1 MTTVLAVRH
10 GETPWNR
17 EGRIQGWA
25 PVGLTDRGR
34 EQARAAGQRL
44 AEFDVDRLVASD
56 LERACATATE
66 LQRVGVTA
74 DLTLERA
81 WRERDAGRLQGLT
94 DDAVYDHRPDHDREE
109 SLVGLEPAPTGGES
123 LDTVRSR
130 VESGLASLRDQ
141 VGPDGTAVVVTHGGP
156 LRLLLGFAEGLPP
169 RQAIEAH
176 APGNGSIHAFAVAG
190 GSVDPIDAIA
200 PCDDL
205 SIASD

>member
-44 AEFDVDRLVASD
+44 TDLDVDRLVASD

-66 LQRVGVTA
+66 LQRVGVAA
-74 DLTLERA
+74 DLSLHRA

-94 DDAVYDHRPDHDREE
+94 TEAAYEHRPDHDRET
-109 SLVGLEPAPTGGES
+109 SLVGLSPAPTGGES

-130 VESGLASLRDQ
+130 VETGLDALREQ

-156 LRLLLGFAEGLPP
+156 LRLLLGFADGLPP
-169 RQAIEAH
+169 REAIEVH
-176 APGNGSIHAFAVAG
+176 APDNGSVHAFEVAG
-190 GSVDPIDAIA
+190 SSVDPTDAIA

-205 SIASD
+205 PIASD